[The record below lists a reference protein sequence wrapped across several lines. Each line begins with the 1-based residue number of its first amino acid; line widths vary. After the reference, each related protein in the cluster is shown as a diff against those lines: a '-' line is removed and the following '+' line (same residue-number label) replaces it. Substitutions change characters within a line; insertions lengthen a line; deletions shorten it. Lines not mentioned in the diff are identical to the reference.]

1 GFGLIPEFIGRL
13 PITTSLQPLD
23 EHTLIEILTA
33 PKNALIKQYQ
43 KLFQMDDVEL
53 EFEEDALRAIA
64 QEAIERNTGARGLR
78 TILESIM
85 LEIMFEIPSR
95 DDIEKCII
103 TEENVRD
110 KTSRAKLQHKDGN
123 IEESKKSIPKESA

>member
-1 GFGLIPEFIGRL
+1 
-13 PITTSLQPLD
+13 D

-103 TEENVRD
+103 TEENVLD
-110 KTSRAKLQHKDGN
+110 KTIHSQLQYTDGTN
-123 IEESKKSIPKESA
+123 EDSKNSLSKESA